1 MTTLHQ
7 LRRCPWAAAVRQ
19 ALDNVGRD
27 YGVVQVPYERALR
40 AEVRGLTG
48 QDLTPVLVDG
58 DRVVADS
65 HRIVAYLYGTYGDQ
79 GQRTRAEELMRLV
92 ESSPAICAVGS

>member
-40 AEVRGLTG
+40 AEVRELTG
-48 QDLTPVLVDG
+48 QDLTPVLIDG
-58 DRVVADS
+58 DRVIADS
-65 HRIVAYLYGTYGDQ
+65 HRIVAYLYGTYGDA
-79 GQRTRAEELMRLV
+79 GQRRRAEELEHLI
-92 ESSPAICAVGS
+92 EESPAICAVGS

>member
-27 YGVVQVPYERALR
+27 YGVVQVPYDRALR
-40 AEVRGLTG
+40 TGVRELTG

-58 DRVVADS
+58 DNVIAES
-65 HRIVAYLYGTYGDQ
+65 HRIVAYLYGTYGDA
-79 GQRTRAEELMRLV
+79 GQRRRADELLRLV
-92 ESSPAICAVGS
+92 EGSPAMCAVGS

>member
-27 YGVVQVPYERALR
+27 YGVIQVPYERELR
-40 AEVRGLTG
+40 AEVRQLTG

-58 DRVVADS
+58 NRIIAES
-65 HRIVAYLYGTYGDQ
+65 HRIVAYLYGTYGDER
-79 GQRTRAEELMRLV
+79 QRVRAEELLRLV
-92 ESSPAICAVGS
+92 EELPAICAVGS

>member
-40 AEVRGLTG
+40 AEVRELTG
-48 QDLTPVLVDG
+48 QELTPVLVDG
-58 DRVVADS
+58 ERIIADS
-65 HRIVAYLYGTYGDQ
+65 HRIVAYLYGTYGDA
-79 GQRTRAEELMRLV
+79 GQRARAEELTRIV
-92 ESSPAICAVGS
+92 EGSPAICGVGS

>member
-27 YGVVQVPYERALR
+27 YGVVQVPYERARR
-40 AEVRGLTG
+40 AEVRELTG
-48 QDLTPVLVDG
+48 QELTPVLVDG
-58 DRVVADS
+58 DRVVVDS
-65 HRIVAYLYGTYGDQ
+65 HRIVAYLYGTYGDE
-79 GQRTRAEELMRLV
+79 GQRRRADELRRLV
-92 ESSPAICAVGS
+92 DASPMLCAVGS